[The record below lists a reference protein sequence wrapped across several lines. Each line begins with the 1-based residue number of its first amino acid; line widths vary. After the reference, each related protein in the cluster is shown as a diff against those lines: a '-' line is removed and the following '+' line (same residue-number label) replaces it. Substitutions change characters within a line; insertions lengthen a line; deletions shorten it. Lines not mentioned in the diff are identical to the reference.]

1 MSKRQVNLDINK
13 KEKIKNIIIFI
24 LVLAFIT
31 FAIMYLLKFNNSNR
45 TKQLIKDSLRAQA
58 SISEYIGKMKSDTF
72 DIYTIEQLLVGSA
85 NIEDIEATRIKD
97 NNENN
102 ILQIVTKQDKIIK
115 NNVTFYKLNVDELE
129 KKIGLK
135 LYEDDNI
142 EWYIQSN
149 GDIKINYT
157 NKPNWWTDELDAIHI
172 GA

>member
-1 MSKRQVNLDINK
+1 MGKRQANLDIDK
-13 KEKIKNIIIFI
+13 KDRIKNIALFV

-31 FAIMYLLKFNNSNR
+31 FAVMYLLKFNSSNK
-45 TKQLIKDSLRAQA
+45 TKQIIKDSLRAQA

-72 DIYTIEQLLVGSA
+72 DIYTIEQLLIGST
-85 NIEDIEATRIKD
+85 NIEDLDRTRIKD
-97 NNENN
+97 NNDNN
-102 ILQIVTKQDKIIK
+102 ILQIVTNQDKITK

-135 LYEDDNI
+135 LYEDGNI

-157 NKPNWWTDELDAIHI
+157 NKPSWWTDELYAIYV